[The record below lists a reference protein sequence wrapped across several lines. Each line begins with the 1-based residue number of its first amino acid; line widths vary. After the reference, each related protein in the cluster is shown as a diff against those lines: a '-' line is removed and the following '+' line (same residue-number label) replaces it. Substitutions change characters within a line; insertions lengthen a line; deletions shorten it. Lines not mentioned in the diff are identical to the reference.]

1 MEKKN
6 QINFERFL
14 YVLRVRI
21 IWMILIGIIVG
32 VGAGVA
38 TKLLVTPEYY
48 SHAKFYVNA
57 TNSQTNSISQ
67 SDLNV
72 AKSLVDT
79 YIEIFKSDTFLEQIA
94 EVSGVNYTPA
104 QFRKR
109 MTASSVGG
117 TEIFKVS
124 ISDNDPKRAYLII
137 SAIAEKGPSE
147 IKRVVDCGN
156 VSVVDYPKLPT
167 EPSSTGAKRNAIFG
181 AILGAAASFAVFF
194 LKEMFDVTIYTEED
208 LGEFFKYPIIGTI
221 PTIVNQDQPST
232 GAKTK
237 KDEKSRRKGKNAYNY
252 GYGYETVQDSKPK
265 AAPEAKDADKKQ
277 NKNKKDKK
285 AASNVKPEE
294 KAKGGKDGETAGK

>member
-237 KDEKSRRKGKNAYNY
+237 KDERAGEKGRTRIITGTDMRRYRTASPKRHPKQKTRIKSRIRI
-252 GYGYETVQDSKPK
+252 
-265 AAPEAKDADKKQ
+265 KKIKRRRQ
-277 NKNKKDKK
+277 
-285 AASNVKPEE
+285 
-294 KAKGGKDGETAGK
+294 T